1 MNQHQNAPFFSLI
14 VPVYNAAATLEN
26 AVESLLAQS
35 VTSLEVLL
43 IDDGSTDGS
52 LELCR
57 ELAAKDR
64 RIRVISQENR
74 GICAARNRGLAAAR
88 GDYVGFCDDDDVY
101 LPGALRAAQD
111 LIRRTEADVV
121 RGGYELWRE
130 GASGLVLL
138 PHDPGRACGLEAEP
152 DGEAYL
158 AFLQNSGPQF
168 VWNAFYRRAFLEKLV
183 FDERCRHGLED
194 FVFNAAVYAKGP
206 RAAYDPPPWY
216 RHFERADSTSAAV
229 ARAVSGR
236 IESLPLWV
244 RGEYEAAK
252 VRSKPGQRRGVWA
265 ARKAECVTFLL
276 HQLRDSRAPAELR
289 RHAWHTLRKAE
300 AELGPVYP
308 ALDFLRMAGHNRKKR
323 AALFLYAAHLQGL
336 YACLPNQE
344 ERLLR

>member
-1 MNQHQNAPFFSLI
+1 MSQDLDAPFFTLI
-14 VPVYNAAATLEN
+14 VPVYNAACTLQK
-26 AVESLLAQS
+26 AVDSLLAQS
-35 VTSLEVLL
+35 MPSFEILI

-52 LELCR
+52 LDLCQH
-57 ELAAKDR
+57 LAGEDR

-74 GICAARNRGLAAAR
+74 GICAARNRGLTAAR
-88 GDYVGFCDDDDVY
+88 GQYVGFCDDDDVY
-101 LPGALRAAQD
+101 LPDALRAARD
-111 LIRRTEADVV
+111 LIEQTGADVV

-130 GASGLVLL
+130 GAFGPVRL
-138 PHDPGRACGLEAEP
+138 PHDPGRACKLDTVP

-168 VWNAFYRRAFLEKLV
+168 VWNAFYRRAFLGELS
-183 FDERCRHGLED
+183 FDGRCRHGLED
-194 FVFNAAVYAKGP
+194 FVFNAAVYARCP
-206 RAAYDPPPWY
+206 RAAYDPTPWY

-229 ARAVSGR
+229 ARAVAGR

-244 RGEYEAAK
+244 QGEYQAAK
-252 VRSKPGQRRGVWA
+252 VYSTPRQWRGVWA

-289 RHAWHTLRKAE
+289 RHAWGTLRKAE
-300 AELGPVYP
+300 ADLGAMRP

>member
-1 MNQHQNAPFFSLI
+1 MSQDRDIPFFSLI
-14 VPVYNAAATLEN
+14 VPVYNAASTLEK
-26 AVESLLAQS
+26 AVDSLLSQAGS
-35 VTSLEVLL
+35 SFEVLL
-43 IDDGSTDGS
+43 IDDGSADGS

-57 ELAAKDR
+57 ELAARDG

-101 LPGALRAAQD
+101 LPGALRAARD
-111 LIRRTEADVV
+111 LIERTGADVV

-130 GASGLVLL
+130 GASGPVLL
-138 PHDPGRACGLEAEP
+138 PHDPGRACTLESVP
-152 DGEAYL
+152 DGGAYL

-168 VWNAFYRRAFLEKLV
+168 VWNAFYRRAFLGALN

-194 FVFNAAVYAKGP
+194 FVFNAAVYANAP
-206 RAAYDPPPWY
+206 RAAYDPAPWY

-229 ARAVSGR
+229 TQAVAGR
-236 IESLPLWV
+236 IGSLPLWAKS
-244 RGEYEAAK
+244 EYEAAK
-252 VRSKPGQRRGVWA
+252 ARSTPPQWRGVWA

-289 RHAWHTLRKAE
+289 RYAWRALRKAE
-300 AELGPVYP
+300 ADLGPSRP